1 MVDLQ
6 LNGRS
11 SVNNDNLLKTLLG
24 CAALNPTYDSSLVN
38 RIATRTASLLFQE
51 LLRSLLAI
59 SPSWQKGTA
68 IALPKRKSVT
78 KSNQTALFKGHDKKC
93 VNKLW

>member
-1 MVDLQ
+1 M
-6 LNGRS
+6 
-11 SVNNDNLLKTLLG
+11 
-24 CAALNPTYDSSLVN
+24 N

-68 IALPKRKSVT
+68 IALPKRKSVV
-78 KSNQTALFKGHDKKC
+78 TA
-93 VNKLW
+93 